1 MSKLIN
7 YRNKVTKVVV
17 GVMSGTSLDA
27 IDVAFVEI
35 SNYSIN
41 TKHKLIAFKSIP
53 IESSLKDRLHAACE
67 GNLTMRECFE
77 LDIDLGMIY
86 VDSILDCAKT
96 NNLSIDMIDAI
107 GLHGQTVFHNPN
119 RKPIG
124 LTIQIGSGSVVA
136 QNLATIV
143 VNDFRTNDVAAGGHG
158 APLVPYCDYLLLHDK
173 NVNKVSLN
181 IGGISNITWL
191 GKNTTLDNLIAF
203 DTGPG
208 NMIIDSAMLEFYN
221 KKYDENGDVALTGQ
235 VNEEWLTEILSKKY
249 YHLKPPKS
257 TGREQFGEE
266 TSKALTV
273 RGRSIGLSNQ
283 DIISTIT
290 AVTSRSIAMG
300 INNFCRNEESVDEII
315 IGGGGFH
322 NSAIIKYLKG
332 EFVGTTFSSSDK
344 YNLPVDAKE
353 SICFAIL
360 ANETL
365 NEIRS
370 NVPNVTGAKNHVIC
384 GSIRIG

>member
-1 MSKLIN
+1 
-7 YRNKVTKVVV
+7 
-17 GVMSGTSLDA
+17 
-27 IDVAFVEI
+27 
-35 SNYSIN
+35 
-41 TKHKLIAFKSIP
+41 
-53 IESSLKDRLHAACE
+53 
-67 GNLTMRECFE
+67 
-77 LDIDLGMIY
+77 
-86 VDSILDCAKT
+86 
-96 NNLSIDMIDAI
+96 
-107 GLHGQTVFHNPN
+107 
-119 RKPIG
+119 
-124 LTIQIGSGSVVA
+124 
-136 QNLATIV
+136 
-143 VNDFRTNDVAAGGHG
+143 
-158 APLVPYCDYLLLHDK
+158 
-173 NVNKVSLN
+173 
-181 IGGISNITWL
+181 
-191 GKNTTLDNLIAF
+191 
-203 DTGPG
+203 
-208 NMIIDSAMLEFYN
+208 MIIDSAMLEFYN

>member
-1 MSKLIN
+1 LSKLIN

-158 APLVPYCDYLLLHDK
+158 APLVPYCD
-173 NVNKVSLN
+173 
-181 IGGISNITWL
+181 
-191 GKNTTLDNLIAF
+191 
-203 DTGPG
+203 
-208 NMIIDSAMLEFYN
+208 
-221 KKYDENGDVALTGQ
+221 
-235 VNEEWLTEILSKKY
+235 
-249 YHLKPPKS
+249 
-257 TGREQFGEE
+257 
-266 TSKALTV
+266 
-273 RGRSIGLSNQ
+273 
-283 DIISTIT
+283 
-290 AVTSRSIAMG
+290 
-300 INNFCRNEESVDEII
+300 
-315 IGGGGFH
+315 
-322 NSAIIKYLKG
+322 
-332 EFVGTTFSSSDK
+332 
-344 YNLPVDAKE
+344 
-353 SICFAIL
+353 
-360 ANETL
+360 
-365 NEIRS
+365 
-370 NVPNVTGAKNHVIC
+370 
-384 GSIRIG
+384 